1 MKTGI
6 TRTGRKYGS
15 NGKSIV
21 MFYSYDIFG
30 WNYCYEPDLIYGEF
44 VQGIFTYPGF
54 RRATFA
60 QGYLNGKEYTF
71 KAIYWIVNDGGT
83 AAYKES
89 RDIIRAEYEQVMNK
103 AAEVGA
109 EVIFID
115 RTNMSDAKTLEMFGG
130 WGFYKH
136 NDNVDLGCTKDL
148 FKVINFKNVEV

>member
-30 WNYCYEPDLIYGEF
+30 WDYRYEPDLIYGEF

-54 RRATFA
+54 RRAAFA

-71 KAIYWIVNDGGT
+71 RAIYWIVNDGGT
-83 AAYKES
+83 VAYKENG
-89 RDIIRAEYEQVMNK
+89 DIIRAEYEQVMNK

-115 RTNMSDAKTLEMFGG
+115 RTNMSDAKVLEMFDG
-130 WGFYKH
+130 WGFHKH
-136 NDNVDLGCTKDL
+136 DDNVDLGCTKGL
-148 FKVINFKNVEV
+148 FKVL